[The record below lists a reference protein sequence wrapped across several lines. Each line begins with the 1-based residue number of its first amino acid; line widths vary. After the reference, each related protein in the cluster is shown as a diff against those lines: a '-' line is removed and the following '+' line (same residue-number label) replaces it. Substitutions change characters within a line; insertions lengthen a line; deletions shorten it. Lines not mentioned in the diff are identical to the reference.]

1 MTKADDI
8 QRLVER
14 IEFPTPAEMEMHL
27 LRHPE
32 DADYVVQMPG
42 RGPVSPEEI
51 WIEGLGVW
59 LRTDGS
65 YASADRARGGKH
77 YTGEDRD
84 RLARI
89 SAYWKAARITERTD
103 DE

>member
-1 MTKADDI
+1 MG
-8 QRLVER
+8 ER
-14 IEFPTPAEMEMHL
+14 QESGPVREAVPSAMEIEQHL

-42 RGPVSPEEI
+42 GQRIEPEEI

-65 YASADRARGGKH
+65 YASADRARGGQIF
-77 YTGEDRD
+77 YGEDRKS
-84 RLARI
+84 LARVV
-89 SAYWKAARITERTD
+89 AYWKTAFTISKGQSQ
-103 DE
+103 